1 MSGNLMAFPHP
12 GNLSLNRPGLMQVS
26 NNPRPLDN
34 FKSAWPSFH
43 AFAPKSLPFSPPKMS
58 KTGMYSASR
67 LKIEN
72 AICLSVALVLNVL
85 NAWPLAA
92 VNYAGYIRIA
102 RL

>member
-1 MSGNLMAFPHP
+1 MSENLMAFALPS
-12 GNLSLNRPGLMQVS
+12 NLSLGRPGLMQVS

-34 FKSAWPSFH
+34 FKPDWPSSRRL
-43 AFAPKSLPFSPPKMS
+43 APKSLLFNPPINVQKRDES
-58 KTGMYSASR
+58 GHH
-67 LKIEN
+67 LKIEKP
-72 AICLSVALVLNVL
+72 ICLSVALVLNVL

>member
-1 MSGNLMAFPHP
+1 MSENLMAFLLPS
-12 GNLSLNRPGLMQVS
+12 NLSLNRPGLMQVS

-34 FKSAWPSFH
+34 FKSGWPPFQP
-43 AFAPKSLPFSPPKMS
+43 FAPKALPVSPPINVQNRDES
-58 KTGMYSASR
+58 QVR
-67 LKIEN
+67 LKIEKP
-72 AICLSVALVLNVL
+72 ICLSVALVLNVL

>member
-1 MSGNLMAFPHP
+1 MAFPLP
-12 GNLSLNRPGLMQVS
+12 SNLSLDRPGLMQVS

-34 FKSAWPSFH
+34 FKSAWPSSRPL
-43 AFAPKSLPFSPPKMS
+43 APKSLPFSPPINVQNRDES
-58 KTGMYSASR
+58 QLR
-67 LKIEN
+67 LKIEKP
-72 AICLSVALVLNVL
+72 ICLSVALVLNVL